1 MICVVCRRS
10 QRTNDRAEW
19 QKACH
24 RSVSGRG
31 DQQRRFTG
39 APHHDLRCSAAMN
52 FVDTG
57 FPEDAVGKIG
67 SWRTRAMFSR
77 YNVMNTERIGT
88 ARVKGGEHVDPRITN
103 AK

>member
-1 MICVVCRRS
+1 
-10 QRTNDRAEW
+10 
-19 QKACH
+19 
-24 RSVSGRG
+24 
-31 DQQRRFTG
+31 
-39 APHHDLRCSAAMN
+39 MN